1 MDQLFFNRKVSFAQ
15 IDFSL
20 PQVTF
25 VNDKFF
31 KLQKKKRV
39 QKLQYFVACLLQK
52 FENSKKWSLLHKI
65 HVH

>member
-1 MDQLFFNRKVSFAQ
+1 MDQLFFNRKVSFAH
-15 IDFSL
+15 IDFSF

-39 QKLQYFVACLLQK
+39 QKLQYFVAWLLQK
-52 FENSKKWSLLHKI
+52 FESSKKWTLLHKI
-65 HVH
+65 NVH

>member
-1 MDQLFFNRKVSFAQ
+1 MDQLFFNRKVSFAH

-31 KLQKKKRV
+31 KLLKKK
-39 QKLQYFVACLLQK
+39 KSAKTAIICCLA
-52 FENSKKWSLLHKI
+52 SAGI
-65 HVH
+65 